1 MTTSTTH
8 RRTTSGRSRRPGAV
22 EQDMDLRAGLTV
34 VDQAG
39 QGASLTVGTLA
50 ASTMARAGTR
60 GVASWGKFDARVV
73 QPRGLL
79 FRLPGDDQEE
89 AYES

>member
-1 MTTSTTH
+1 MTGSTYDGWPRH
-8 RRTTSGRSRRPGAV
+8 S
-22 EQDMDLRAGLTV
+22 EMDLVSGIA
-34 VDQAG
+34 D
-39 QGASLTVGTLA
+39 TVGTLA

-60 GVASWGKFDARVV
+60 GVASWGEFDARVV